1 MTDADVRA
9 FDYAKEH
16 YSLRGVWGDTVWAGH
31 GQGALRHGR
40 KGAGLAQL
48 LNEVVE
54 GRGTTLPPAG
64 SLSKFHDPS
73 ALQRQLDAAQQR
85 RAASAAAA
93 QASARAS
100 DEWRQRE
107 QRRTRMRKTDKFF
120 DRTIGAFKGGAIA
133 LVLWGILA
141 LAAGIPAGLG
151 VLVVVLGAIGGAMWL
166 WMP

>member
-1 MTDADVRA
+1 SGHNEEDHTDDAYALLPDGSLVYVQVVEETWVFPSGGNLVYKDHHVIRNMTDADVRA

-16 YSLRGVWGDTVWAGH
+16 YSLGGVWGDTVWAGH

-54 GRGTTLPPAG
+54 GRSTTLPPAG

-100 DEWRQRE
+100 DEWR
-107 QRRTRMRKTDKFF
+107 
-120 DRTIGAFKGGAIA
+120 
-133 LVLWGILA
+133 
-141 LAAGIPAGLG
+141 
-151 VLVVVLGAIGGAMWL
+151 
-166 WMP
+166 